1 MIGSFIK
8 TVVMVGISAVLAMF
22 LVYAFDD
29 WYQDLE
35 RRRRAKWQRKYD
47 RRDHPANSGPR
58 YE

>member
-1 MIGSFIK
+1 MLGSIIK
-8 TVVMVGISAVLAMF
+8 TVLMVGISAFLAML

-35 RRRRAKWQRKYD
+35 RRRRAKWQRKHE

>member
-35 RRRRAKWQRKYD
+35 RRRRAKWERKYAD
-47 RRDHPANSGPR
+47 RDHPANSGPR